1 MQKKICSLL
10 ILSVATALGAAAQT
24 AGPASLATLKY
35 QYKVGVLP
43 FVDTTGNLEDKGTV
57 IARLLQSELTHN
69 SDLEVRFIK
78 PADDA
83 GSDIDSDTAVKLARD
98 HKNDVVVLATILS
111 AQVDESDHSA
121 QGPSIFGQT
130 LAGSTHSAKATVE
143 LQADLYSSVT
153 GKKIDSIRVT
163 GEEKSANYRG
173 PRTQRWAPW
182 VVTGKLPTRLWAR
195 QCKKQFTM
203 PQFALPQTNRRC
215 FVTNH
220 LTMPTHLRH
229 RKRGWNENTHLK
241 TFFRNVHP
249 SES

>member
-1 MQKKICSLL
+1 MRTKFGGL
-10 ILSVATALGAAAQT
+10 IILFLAGAAGCAAQT
-24 AGPASLATLKY
+24 SGSSSLAALKY

-83 GSDIDSDTAVKLARD
+83 GSDIDSDAAVKLGRD

-111 AQVDESDHSA
+111 AQVEESDHSA

-130 LAGSTHSAKATVE
+130 LGGSSHSAKATVE

-153 GKKIDSIRVT
+153 GKKLDSIRVT
-163 GEEKSANYRG
+163 GEEKVSKISGSADTSLGTLGNDG
-173 PRTQRWAPW
+173 QAPESPL
-182 VVTGKLPTRLWAR
+182 GKAMQKAIHNVATRIAADEPKMLR
-195 QCKKQFTM
+195 Y
-203 PQFALPQTNRRC
+203 QTSADANSSA
-215 FVTNH
+215 
-220 LTMPTHLRH
+220 P
-229 RKRGWNENTHLK
+229 
-241 TFFRNVHP
+241 
-249 SES
+249 

>member
-163 GEEKSANYRG
+163 GEEKVSKLSGTADTTLGSLGSDGQAPDSPLGKAMQKAIHNAAIRIAADEQKMLRYQSSDDANSST
-173 PRTQRWAPW
+173 P
-182 VVTGKLPTRLWAR
+182 
-195 QCKKQFTM
+195 
-203 PQFALPQTNRRC
+203 
-215 FVTNH
+215 
-220 LTMPTHLRH
+220 
-229 RKRGWNENTHLK
+229 
-241 TFFRNVHP
+241 
-249 SES
+249 